1 MPESSARSRD
11 AVSGSSD
18 VLSSS
23 ERGRRKR
30 ARAADDVT
38 GPSLLGFVRVDVKSL
53 DAAAVR
59 APKYEEPL
67 ECGQARE
74 IVLRSRA
81 RAVKREKRGGARATA
96 RGRRRGIRRA
106 NRRERGATKAN
117 RFLRGRAR
125 ANERERTTEMY
136 SRETTKRARR

>member
-23 ERGRRKR
+23 NRGRRKR

-38 GPSLLGFVRVDVKSL
+38 GPSLLGFVQVDVRSL

-67 ECGQARE
+67 ECGQVRE
-74 IVLRSRA
+74 TISRA
-81 RAVKREKRGGARATA
+81 RA
-96 RGRRRGIRRA
+96 RGRRARRRA
-106 NRRERGATKAN
+106 
-117 RFLRGRAR
+117 
-125 ANERERTTEMY
+125 TT
-136 SRETTKRARR
+136 A

>member
-23 ERGRRKR
+23 NRGRRKR

-38 GPSLLGFVRVDVKSL
+38 GPSLLGFVQVDVRSL

-67 ECGQARE
+67 ECGQVR
-74 IVLRSRA
+74 VRRF
-81 RAVKREKRGGARATA
+81 RG
-96 RGRRRGIRRA
+96 
-106 NRRERGATKAN
+106 
-117 RFLRGRAR
+117 RGRAGDAR
-125 ANERERTTEMY
+125 GGVRRRREEDCVEFGPGA
-136 SRETTKRARR
+136 S